1 MNRTFKT
8 LAIAGLMGTLSAPVF
23 AASDLDVNSMT
34 CEQYNGLG
42 GADRDKVAIMAVSA
56 MNDNAEGSSMT
67 SKATTTGETKPAE
80 ESIGSASVEGSATA
94 TSIADAGDDMSRMA
108 EEIAAMNRAC
118 SRNWDAMVTEAAA
131 GLEGTR

>member
-42 GADRDKVAIMAVSA
+42 GADRDKVAVMAVSA
-56 MNDNAEGSSMT
+56 MND
-67 SKATTTGETKPAE
+67 
-80 ESIGSASVEGSATA
+80 
-94 TSIADAGDDMSRMA
+94 AGGGRP
-108 EEIAAMNRAC
+108 R
-118 SRNWDAMVTEAAA
+118 R
-131 GLEGTR
+131 